1 MSFDD
6 SFALFISASADQNG
20 IFNGLRRLIDN
31 FLLNC
36 EYILMAQFMAIAEES
51 SFLLISKH
59 YRYRVHFTKIV

>member
-1 MSFDD
+1 MIALLYLLSF
-6 SFALFISASADQNG
+6 SASADQNN
-20 IFNGLRRLIDN
+20 ICNGLRRLIDN

-36 EYILMAQFMAIAEES
+36 EYILMAQFMAITEES